1 MKEEIKPASVKEK
14 TLFGHPI
21 GLFYLFFAE
30 TWERFSYYGMRALL
44 VLYIVDE
51 FFLNLNEAA
60 REEKAFGIYGAYGS
74 LVYATP
80 LIGGI
85 IADRFIGYRKS
96 ILLGGILMALGHFA
110 MAIEHPVFFYW
121 ALGLLVAGNGFFKPN
136 ISALVGTLYQEND
149 PRRDGGF
156 TIFYMGVNLGAFFSP
171 LVCGYLGHTYG
182 WHYGFG
188 AAGVGM
194 LIGLILFVI
203 GSRSGHLGN
212 RGYQPKTAKDIR
224 IGGLLPVDR
233 FIYIVGF
240 LFAPLLSL
248 LIYKNDLK
256 IMGSELM
263 SFILIGV
270 LVIILS
276 VLGYFMF
283 KLSKIERERVIAVVL
298 LTFLIMVFWSFFEQA
313 GSSLTLFAEKNVNL
327 TFLNAAQ
334 TQSINP
340 FYIMALAI
348 PFSYMWTLLDK
359 KKLNPP
365 TPVKS
370 AMGLAQLG
378 LGFFIF
384 AYSARYMDASGKVP
398 FIFLA
403 LGYLLLTTGELFMSP
418 IGLSK
423 VTELSPAKIVA
434 FMLGVYYLSSS
445 FAHYI
450 AGAIAKLTTKT
461 SSTDGS
467 GIMDKWVHFVTG
479 FKPEEASNA
488 IENVQSL
495 MTYTG
500 VFAQIAL
507 VSLGVAVF
515 ALLLSPLIK
524 KLMHGI
530 H

>member
-14 TLFGHPI
+14 TLFGHPV

-212 RGYQPKTAKDIR
+212 RGYQPKTARDIR
-224 IGGLLPVDR
+224 IGGLMPVDR
-233 FIYIVGF
+233 
-240 LFAPLLSL
+240 
-248 LIYKNDLK
+248 
-256 IMGSELM
+256 
-263 SFILIGV
+263 
-270 LVIILS
+270 
-276 VLGYFMF
+276 
-283 KLSKIERERVIAVVL
+283 
-298 LTFLIMVFWSFFEQA
+298 
-313 GSSLTLFAEKNVNL
+313 
-327 TFLNAAQ
+327 
-334 TQSINP
+334 
-340 FYIMALAI
+340 
-348 PFSYMWTLLDK
+348 
-359 KKLNPP
+359 
-365 TPVKS
+365 
-370 AMGLAQLG
+370 
-378 LGFFIF
+378 
-384 AYSARYMDASGKVP
+384 
-398 FIFLA
+398 
-403 LGYLLLTTGELFMSP
+403 
-418 IGLSK
+418 
-423 VTELSPAKIVA
+423 
-434 FMLGVYYLSSS
+434 
-445 FAHYI
+445 
-450 AGAIAKLTTKT
+450 
-461 SSTDGS
+461 
-467 GIMDKWVHFVTG
+467 
-479 FKPEEASNA
+479 
-488 IENVQSL
+488 
-495 MTYTG
+495 
-500 VFAQIAL
+500 
-507 VSLGVAVF
+507 
-515 ALLLSPLIK
+515 
-524 KLMHGI
+524 
-530 H
+530 